1 MLRIKFKGGIGEAE
15 TKYIIY
21 YVFIRLYIYIYRHKK
36 VFLYKIDF

>member
-21 YVFIRLYIYIYRHKK
+21 YVFIRLYIYIDIKK
-36 VFLYKIDF
+36 YFYIK